1 MTQEELDAMM
11 DGADSFETQDDDI
24 TKDEH
29 SAKEQLHLAPNITS
43 ETQVVKQLENVTKES
58 EEKAAEVFDKLS
70 NISDEITNS
79 TKITKT
85 MEDKITYFDNIF
97 KTLLDRFPNIK
108 TFEDAIVQLD
118 NCKDNIKQL
127 QRALDSSNDDAF
139 DAMDTMQFQDIHRQ
153 KIERVIN
160 VMRAL
165 AKYMNDLLDGK
176 INDKSRV
183 GSANH
188 INGDITTQ
196 DVVDNDDIEA
206 LLEQF
211 GKK

>member
-127 QRALDSSNDDAF
+127 QQALDSSNDDAF

>member
-127 QRALDSSNDDAF
+127 QQALDSSNDDAF

-196 DVVDNDDIEA
+196 DVVNNDDIEA